1 MVSGETLRQRLA
13 AILSADAVAY
23 SRLMAA
29 DDRATITAL
38 DEARAVFRKEIEGYE
53 GRVVD
58 MAGDSVLAVF
68 GTSAGAVRAAL
79 AIQDVLRAKTA
90 AQPHDRRMFFRIGVH
105 VGDVIEKSD
114 GTVYG
119 DGVNIAARL
128 QALAHPGGVTVS
140 DAVRG
145 VVREKV
151 GATFEDQGEQ
161 KVKNIDDP
169 VRAFRLRARD
179 EAPAPPPAV
188 PAGAKPSV
196 LLMPLEAGG
205 TGDEERT
212 LAATATDEIVA
223 SLARLTG
230 LELVTSAETAHYVA
244 KGRIRNSAGRVRV
257 TLHLHDRRAAKQFW
271 SDHFDTAIGDVF
283 AALDE
288 LALRISNALR
298 YEIHARENQMAASR
312 TLEAMTDEER
322 MSQAGHIL
330 LGSRRSDWERS
341 RQLIEPVIAKS
352 PDNFMALSIRA
363 VNATIEPVCGWR
375 EPTAQDMADG
385 LRLAQCALELNE
397 RSDFA
402 HLVLGLIHL
411 LCERDT
417 AAAQRE
423 ARRALEL
430 NPNYTLG
437 MDLLGAAMTFSGDA
451 AAGLPHCERAAKA
464 NPRFPANGW
473 FMQQVALG
481 RFVLR
486 EYEAALE
493 WAQLADERER
503 NVPRFL
509 LILVSSAWHA
519 GRHEL
524 ARLQARRLLGLCPD
538 LNLRELRRWPFDDV
552 GEWQRF
558 LKGLDASGVPHDRHP

>member
-1 MVSGETLRQRLA
+1 VVGGEALTQRLA
-13 AILSADAVAY
+13 AILSADAAAY

-29 DDRATITAL
+29 DDRATIAAL
-38 DEARAVFRKEIEGYE
+38 DDARAIFRKEIEGHD

-68 GTSAGAVRAAL
+68 GTSAGAVKAAL
-79 AIQDVLRAKTA
+79 TIQGELRAKTA
-90 AQPHDRRMFFRIGVH
+90 ALAPERRMLFRIGVH
-105 VGDVIEKSD
+105 VGDVFEKPD

-128 QALAHPGGVTVS
+128 QGLAQPGGVTVS

-145 VVREKV
+145 AVREKV

-161 KVKNIDDP
+161 KVKNIEDP

-179 EAPAPPPAV
+179 EVPAPPPAARV
-188 PAGAKPSV
+188 GTKPSV
-196 LLMPLEAGG
+196 LLMPLEPGG

-212 LAATATDEIVA
+212 LAAAATDEIVA

-230 LELVTSAETAHYVA
+230 LALVTSTEAADYVA
-244 KGRIRNSAGRVRV
+244 KGRIRNAGGRVRA
-257 TLHLHDRRAAKQFW
+257 TLQLHDRRAAKQFW
-271 SDHFDTAIGDVF
+271 SDHFDTGLGDVF

-298 YEIHARENQMAASR
+298 YEIYARETEIAASR
-312 TLEAMTDEER
+312 SPETLTDEER
-322 MSQAGHIL
+322 MGQAGHIL
-330 LGSRRSDWERS
+330 LGSKRSDWERS
-341 RQLIEPVIAKS
+341 RRLIEPVIAKS
-352 PDNFMALSIRA
+352 PENFMALGIRA
-363 VNATIEPVCGWR
+363 VNAMIEPICGWR
-375 EPTAQDMADG
+375 EPTAQDTAEG
-385 LRLAQCALELNE
+385 LRLAQRALELNE

-402 HLVLGLIHL
+402 HIVLGMIQL

-417 AAAQRE
+417 AAAKRE

-430 NPNYTLG
+430 NPNYTLA
-437 MDLLGAAMTFSGDA
+437 MDLLGAATIFSGDA

-473 FMQQVALG
+473 FMQHVALG

-486 EYEAALE
+486 EHEAALE
-493 WAQLADERER
+493 SAQLADERER
-503 NVPRFL
+503 NVPRHL
-509 LILVSSAWHA
+509 LVLVSTAWHA

-524 ARLQARRLLGLCPD
+524 ARSQARRLLGLCPD
-538 LNLRELRRWPFDDV
+538 LNLRELRRWPFDDAA
-552 GEWQRF
+552 EWQR
-558 LKGLDASGVPHDRHP
+558 LLSGLDASGLPG

>member
-1 MVSGETLRQRLA
+1 MVGGEALTQRLA
-13 AILSADAVAY
+13 AILSADAAAY

-29 DDRATITAL
+29 DDRATIAAL
-38 DEARAVFRKEIEGYE
+38 DDARAIFRKEIEGHD

-68 GTSAGAVRAAL
+68 GTSAGAVKAAL
-79 AIQDVLRAKTA
+79 TIQGELRAKTA
-90 AQPHDRRMFFRIGVH
+90 ALSPERRMLFRIGVH
-105 VGDVIEKSD
+105 VGDVFEKPD

-128 QALAHPGGVTVS
+128 QALAQPGGVTVS

-145 VVREKV
+145 AVREKV

-161 KVKNIDDP
+161 KVKNIEDP

-179 EAPAPPPAV
+179 EVPAPPPAARV
-188 PAGAKPSV
+188 GTKPSV
-196 LLMPLEAGG
+196 LLMPLEPGG

-212 LAATATDEIVA
+212 LAAAATDEIVA

-230 LELVTSAETAHYVA
+230 LALVTSTEAADYVA
-244 KGRIRNSAGRVRV
+244 KGRIRNAGGRVRA
-257 TLHLHDRRAAKQFW
+257 TLQLHDRRAAKQFW
-271 SDHFDTAIGDVF
+271 SDHFDTGLGDVF

-298 YEIHARENQMAASR
+298 YEIYARETEIAASR
-312 TLEAMTDEER
+312 SPETLTDEER
-322 MSQAGHIL
+322 MGQAGHIL
-330 LGSRRSDWERS
+330 LGSKRSDWERS
-341 RQLIEPVIAKS
+341 RRLIEPVIAKS
-352 PDNFMALSIRA
+352 PENFMALGIRA
-363 VNATIEPVCGWR
+363 VNAMIEPICGWR
-375 EPTAQDMADG
+375 EPTAQDTAEG
-385 LRLAQCALELNE
+385 LRLAQRALELNE

-402 HLVLGLIHL
+402 HIVLGMIQL

-417 AAAQRE
+417 AAAKRE

-430 NPNYTLG
+430 NPNYTLA
-437 MDLLGAAMTFSGDA
+437 MDLLGAATIFSGDA

-473 FMQQVALG
+473 FMQHVALG

-486 EYEAALE
+486 EHEAALE
-493 WAQLADERER
+493 SAQLADERER
-503 NVPRFL
+503 NVPRHL
-509 LILVSSAWHA
+509 LVLVSTAWHA
-519 GRHEL
+519 GRHDL
-524 ARLQARRLLGLCPD
+524 ARSQARRLLGLCPD
-538 LNLRELRRWPFDDV
+538 LNLRELRRWPFDDAA
-552 GEWQRF
+552 EWQR
-558 LKGLDASGVPHDRHP
+558 LLSGLDASGLPG

>member
-1 MVSGETLRQRLA
+1 VVGGEALTQRLA
-13 AILSADAVAY
+13 AILSADAAAY

-29 DDRATITAL
+29 DDRATIAAL
-38 DEARAVFRKEIEGYE
+38 DDARAIFRKEIEGHD

-68 GTSAGAVRAAL
+68 GTSAGAVKAAL
-79 AIQDVLRAKTA
+79 TIQGELRAKTA
-90 AQPHDRRMFFRIGVH
+90 ALSPERRMLFRIGVH
-105 VGDVIEKSD
+105 VGDVFEKPD

-128 QALAHPGGVTVS
+128 QALAQPGGVTVS

-145 VVREKV
+145 AVREKV

-161 KVKNIDDP
+161 KVKNIEDP

-179 EAPAPPPAV
+179 EVPAPPPAARV
-188 PAGAKPSV
+188 GTKPSV
-196 LLMPLEAGG
+196 LLMPLEPGG

-212 LAATATDEIVA
+212 LAAAATDEIVA

-230 LELVTSAETAHYVA
+230 LALVTSTEAADYVA
-244 KGRIRNSAGRVRV
+244 KGRIRNAGGRVRA
-257 TLHLHDRRAAKQFW
+257 TLQLHDRRAAKQFW
-271 SDHFDTAIGDVF
+271 SDHFDTGLGDVF

-298 YEIHARENQMAASR
+298 YEIYARETEMAASR
-312 TLEAMTDEER
+312 SPETLTDEER
-322 MSQAGHIL
+322 MGQAGHIL
-330 LGSRRSDWERS
+330 LGSKRSDWERS
-341 RQLIEPVIAKS
+341 RRLIEPVIAKS
-352 PDNFMALSIRA
+352 PENFMALGIRA
-363 VNATIEPVCGWR
+363 VNAMIEPICGWR
-375 EPTAQDMADG
+375 EPTAQDTAEG
-385 LRLAQCALELNE
+385 LRLAQRALELNE

-402 HLVLGLIHL
+402 HIVLGMIQL

-417 AAAQRE
+417 AAAKRE

-430 NPNYTLG
+430 NPNYTLA
-437 MDLLGAAMTFSGDA
+437 MDLLGAATIFSGDA

-473 FMQQVALG
+473 FMQHVALG

-486 EYEAALE
+486 EHEAALE
-493 WAQLADERER
+493 SAQLADERER
-503 NVPRFL
+503 NVPRYL
-509 LILVSSAWHA
+509 LVLVSTAWHA

-524 ARLQARRLLGLCPD
+524 ARSQARRLLGLCPD
-538 LNLRELRRWPFDDV
+538 LNLRELRRWPFDDAA
-552 GEWQRF
+552 EWQR
-558 LKGLDASGVPHDRHP
+558 LLSGLDASGLPG

>member
-1 MVSGETLRQRLA
+1 MR
-13 AILSADAVAY
+13 
-23 SRLMAA
+23 
-29 DDRATITAL
+29 
-38 DEARAVFRKEIEGYE
+38 
-53 GRVVD
+53 
-58 MAGDSVLAVF
+58 
-68 GTSAGAVRAAL
+68 GA
-79 AIQDVLRAKTA
+79 
-90 AQPHDRRMFFRIGVH
+90 
-105 VGDVIEKSD
+105 
-114 GTVYG
+114 
-119 DGVNIAARL
+119 
-128 QALAHPGGVTVS
+128 
-140 DAVRG
+140 
-145 VVREKV
+145 VREKV
-151 GATFEDQGEQ
+151 GILFEDQGEQ

-179 EAPAPPPAV
+179 EAPALPPAA
-188 PAGAKPSV
+188 PAGTKPSV
-196 LLMPLEAGG
+196 LLMPLEPGG

-230 LELVTSAETAHYVA
+230 LELVTSAEAAHYVA
-244 KGRIRNSAGRVRV
+244 KGRIRNAAGRVRV

-271 SDHFDTAIGDVF
+271 SDHFDTALGDVF

-298 YEIHARENQMAASR
+298 YEICARENEIAASR
-312 TLEAMTDEER
+312 TLGALTDEER

-330 LGSRRSDWERS
+330 LSSRRSDWERS
-341 RQLIEPVIAKS
+341 RQIIEPVIAKS
-352 PDNFMALSIRA
+352 PGNFMALGIRA
-363 VNATIEPVCGWR
+363 VNAMMEPVCGWR
-375 EPTAQDMADG
+375 EPTTQDTAEG
-385 LRLAQCALELNE
+385 LRLAQRALELNE

-402 HLVLGLIHL
+402 HFVLGMIHL

-417 AAAQRE
+417 ATAQRQ
-423 ARRALEL
+423 AKRALEL

-437 MDLLGAAMTFSGDA
+437 MDLLGAATTFSGDA

-473 FMQQVALG
+473 FMQHVALG

-486 EYEAALE
+486 EHEAALE

-503 NVPRFL
+503 DVPRFL
-509 LILVSSAWHA
+509 LILVSAAWHA

-538 LNLRELRRWPFDDV
+538 LNLHELRRWPFDDA
-552 GEWQRF
+552 GEWRRF
-558 LKGLDASGVPHDRHP
+558 LAGLDASGVPGMRDL

>member
-1 MVSGETLRQRLA
+1 VVGGEALTQRLA
-13 AILSADAVAY
+13 AILSADAAAY

-29 DDRATITAL
+29 DDRATIAAL
-38 DEARAVFRKEIEGYE
+38 DDARAIFRKEIEGHD

-68 GTSAGAVRAAL
+68 GTSAGAVKAAL
-79 AIQDVLRAKTA
+79 TIQGELRAKTA
-90 AQPHDRRMFFRIGVH
+90 ALSPERRMLFRIGVH
-105 VGDVIEKSD
+105 VGDVFEKPD

-128 QALAHPGGVTVS
+128 QALAQPGGVTVS

-145 VVREKV
+145 AVREKV

-161 KVKNIDDP
+161 KVKNIEDP

-179 EAPAPPPAV
+179 EVPAPPPAARV
-188 PAGAKPSV
+188 GTKPSV
-196 LLMPLEAGG
+196 LLMPLEPGG

-212 LAATATDEIVA
+212 LAAAATDEIVA

-230 LELVTSAETAHYVA
+230 LALVTSTEAADYVA
-244 KGRIRNSAGRVRV
+244 KGRIRNAGGRVRA
-257 TLHLHDRRAAKQFW
+257 TLQLHDRRAAKQFW
-271 SDHFDTAIGDVF
+271 SDHFDTGLGDVF

-298 YEIHARENQMAASR
+298 YEIYARETEMAASR
-312 TLEAMTDEER
+312 SPETLTDEER
-322 MSQAGHIL
+322 MGQAGHIL
-330 LGSRRSDWERS
+330 LGSKRSDWERS
-341 RQLIEPVIAKS
+341 RRLIEPVIAKS
-352 PDNFMALSIRA
+352 PENFMALGIRA
-363 VNATIEPVCGWR
+363 VNAMIEPICGWR
-375 EPTAQDMADG
+375 EPTAQDTAEG
-385 LRLAQCALELNE
+385 LRLAQRALELNE

-402 HLVLGLIHL
+402 HIVLGMIQL

-417 AAAQRE
+417 AAAKRE

-430 NPNYTLG
+430 NPNYTLA
-437 MDLLGAAMTFSGDA
+437 MDLLGAATIFSGDA

-473 FMQQVALG
+473 FMQHVALG

-486 EYEAALE
+486 EHEAALE
-493 WAQLADERER
+493 SAQLADERER
-503 NVPRFL
+503 NVPRHL
-509 LILVSSAWHA
+509 LVLVSTAWHA
-519 GRHEL
+519 GRHDL
-524 ARLQARRLLGLCPD
+524 ARSQARRLLGLCPD
-538 LNLRELRRWPFDDV
+538 LNLRELRRWPFDDAA
-552 GEWQRF
+552 EWQR
-558 LKGLDASGVPHDRHP
+558 LLSGLDASGLPG

>member
-1 MVSGETLRQRLA
+1 
-13 AILSADAVAY
+13 
-23 SRLMAA
+23 MAA
-29 DDRATITAL
+29 DDRATIAAL
-38 DEARAVFRKEIEGYE
+38 DDARAIFRKEIEGHD

-68 GTSAGAVRAAL
+68 GTSAGAVKAAL
-79 AIQDVLRAKTA
+79 TIQGELRAKTA
-90 AQPHDRRMFFRIGVH
+90 ALAPERRMLFRIGVH
-105 VGDVIEKSD
+105 VGDVFEKPD

-128 QALAHPGGVTVS
+128 QGLAQPGGVTVS

-145 VVREKV
+145 AVREKV

-161 KVKNIDDP
+161 KVKNIEDP

-179 EAPAPPPAV
+179 EVPAPPPAARV
-188 PAGAKPSV
+188 GTKPSV
-196 LLMPLEAGG
+196 LLMPLEPGG

-212 LAATATDEIVA
+212 LAAAATDEIVA

-230 LELVTSAETAHYVA
+230 LALVTSTEAADYVA
-244 KGRIRNSAGRVRV
+244 KGRIRNAGGRVRA
-257 TLHLHDRRAAKQFW
+257 TLQLHDRRAAKQFW
-271 SDHFDTAIGDVF
+271 SDHFDTGLGDVF

-298 YEIHARENQMAASR
+298 YEIYARETEIAASR
-312 TLEAMTDEER
+312 SPETLTDEER
-322 MSQAGHIL
+322 MGQAGHIL
-330 LGSRRSDWERS
+330 LGSKRSDWERS
-341 RQLIEPVIAKS
+341 RRLIEPVIAKS
-352 PDNFMALSIRA
+352 PENFMALGIRA
-363 VNATIEPVCGWR
+363 VNAMIEPICGWR
-375 EPTAQDMADG
+375 EPTAQDTAEG
-385 LRLAQCALELNE
+385 LRLAQRALELNE

-402 HLVLGLIHL
+402 HIVLGMIQL

-417 AAAQRE
+417 AAAKRE

-430 NPNYTLG
+430 NPNYTLA
-437 MDLLGAAMTFSGDA
+437 MDLLGAATIFSGDA

-473 FMQQVALG
+473 FMQHVALG

-486 EYEAALE
+486 EHEAALE
-493 WAQLADERER
+493 SAQLADERER
-503 NVPRFL
+503 NVPRHL
-509 LILVSSAWHA
+509 LVLVSTAWHA

-524 ARLQARRLLGLCPD
+524 ARSQARRLLGLCPD
-538 LNLRELRRWPFDDV
+538 LNLRELRRWPFDDAA
-552 GEWQRF
+552 EWQR
-558 LKGLDASGVPHDRHP
+558 LLSGLDASGLPG